1 MALTPMSGGPAFAPK
16 MPLRQQWLGRGQ
28 TGGINP
34 RLDMEQ
40 MGAQDAE
47 PLTYQGEPVDPRR
60 MLSKPMPGGA
70 PMSSLLEAYKQATGG
85 NPSIGLPMMPPVSSG
100 GMQSKPM
107 PGMGVGMSV
116 PPGEGMQ
123 FGGGPA
129 EHASM
134 QKELLAAQAAQTG
147 KQPPVSSPPAGSD
160 PPVMEPG
167 AQFTGSKQPPQIMPG
182 QQVKPPV
189 ETDFIPPQ
197 VATAIAKGD
206 PGTSI
211 KEAMGATDDLKFDAS
226 KPMPTR
232 YPSQMGVG
240 VNDALRMD
248 PSKPMPMRYPP
259 QVATA
264 IAKGD
269 PGTSI
274 KEAMGA
280 TDDLKFDASKP
291 MPTRYPPQMGV
302 GVNDALR
309 MDPSKPMP
317 TRYPPQ
323 MGDQGMNGMG
333 PDHIGG
339 GRMGRGRGNWLGGG
353 GMGQPW
359 PAIMGGDV
367 PPAYLGGLR
376 GMLGGNAGGPIMTTG
391 VWNPK
396 DGPGG
401 MRATPMPEMIG
412 PVAQPAQVP
421 MGKRRWTAA
430 PGTSTRSTARVVGR
444 R

>member
-28 TGGINP
+28 TGGIDP

-248 PSKPMPMRYPP
+248 PSKPMP
-259 QVATA
+259 
-264 IAKGD
+264 
-269 PGTSI
+269 
-274 KEAMGA
+274 
-280 TDDLKFDASKP
+280 
-291 MPTRYPPQMGV
+291 
-302 GVNDALR
+302 
-309 MDPSKPMP
+309 

>member
-16 MPLRQQWLGRGQ
+16 MPLRQQWLGRGGM
-28 TGGINP
+28 GGINP

-70 PMSSLLEAYKQATGG
+70 PMSSLLDAYKQATGG

-129 EHASM
+129 EYASM

-232 YPSQMGVG
+232 YPPQMGG
-240 VNDALRMD
+240 AGNQSMQYD
-248 PSKPMPMRYPP
+248 PSKPMLGPGRFGGPQAPPMG
-259 QVATA
+259 
-264 IAKGD
+264 GD
-269 PGTSI
+269 IEMHDFGPGN
-274 KEAMGA
+274 M
-280 TDDLKFDASKP
+280 P
-291 MPTRYPPQMGV
+291 MARTQW
-302 GVNDALR
+302 
-309 MDPSKPMP
+309 
-317 TRYPPQ
+317 
-323 MGDQGMNGMG
+323 
-333 PDHIGG
+333 PDKVPGG
-339 GRMGRGRGNWLGGG
+339 MGRGRGGWGG

-396 DGPGG
+396 DDPGG
-401 MRATPMPEMIG
+401 MQAKPMPG
-412 PVAQPAQVP
+412 TARPAAQPAEVP

-430 PGTSTRSTARVVGR
+430 ASTSARGTARTAGGR
-444 R
+444 